1 MEKKKRNIENH
12 KINVYQDGMGHL
24 SIILWIKGNY
34 NLNTYTFLKFQNFKI
49 FAKKKH
55 KTKQNKTKKRVLKFG
70 S

>member
-1 MEKKKRNIENH
+1 MRNIENH

-24 SIILWIKGNY
+24 SIIMWIKGNH

-49 FAKKKH
+49 FAKK
-55 KTKQNKTKKRVLKFG
+55 TNKPKNPQPPNFK